1 MQSARRDASRPGA
14 AEALFLKSLV
24 PALLILAPWEL
35 GKISLRGLLSPS
47 NLPKALASKS
57 TCVWS
62 GNKQG
67 RDIEH
72 LGWWLPGQAQAEV
85 SCQYKHNT
93 SALPH
98 GYLSREPLLF
108 TDPASLLLAGAIAVE
123 EVR

>member
-47 NLPKALASKS
+47 NLPKALASRS

-62 GNKQG
+62 GNKQREG
-67 RDIEH
+67 HRI
-72 LGWWLPGQAQAEV
+72 PGLVAAW
-85 SCQYKHNT
+85 
-93 SALPH
+93 
-98 GYLSREPLLF
+98 
-108 TDPASLLLAGAIAVE
+108 AGAS
-123 EVR
+123 